1 MWSRHSSFRC
11 LQKEVA
17 VVTLTLAS
25 LSAKSSFHPTDAFLL
40 AATGQ
45 DDSSGALSA
54 LIVCM
59 ILVMVVM
66 TRLFGGM
73 LAPFKEIVKAAFAA
87 LGALLLAGALVVMLV
102 AALVMST

>member
-1 MWSRHSSFRC
+1 
-11 LQKEVA
+11 
-17 VVTLTLAS
+17 
-25 LSAKSSFHPTDAFLL
+25 
-40 AATGQ
+40 
-45 DDSSGALSA
+45 
-54 LIVCM
+54 M